1 MIDKLI
7 QCLICL
13 NHRSSIPSSS
23 TNILIQNRYDLLK
36 VEVNQLYTRLLVK
49 LPPAPKMEK
58 KKKSWIDSAGGS
70 IKNVVD
76 GAFKNMAGVV
86 ADKVIQIIG

>member
-1 MIDKLI
+1 MITNSFTI
-7 QCLICL
+7 S
-13 NHRSSIPSSS
+13 SSIDSNYHV
-23 TNILIQNRYDLLK
+23 NIFVQNRYDLLK

-58 KKKSWIDSAGGS
+58 KKKSWIDTAGGS

-86 ADKVIQIIG
+86 ADKGIINLRF

>member
-1 MIDKLI
+1 MYTIS
-7 QCLICL
+7 
-13 NHRSSIPSSS
+13 SSIDS
-23 TNILIQNRYDLLK
+23 NYHVYIFVQNRYDLLK
-36 VEVNQLYTRLLVK
+36 VEVKQLYTRLLVK

-58 KKKSWIDSAGGS
+58 KKKSWIDKAGGS

-86 ADKVIQIIG
+86 ADKVIIKLRF

>member
-1 MIDKLI
+1 MYIKTFTDSKYNV
-7 QCLICL
+7 C
-13 NHRSSIPSSS
+13 PFV
-23 TNILIQNRYDLLK
+23 QNRYDLQK

-58 KKKSWIDSAGGS
+58 KKKSWIDTAGGS

-86 ADKVIQIIG
+86 ADKVIIILRFLIKI

>member
-1 MIDKLI
+1 MLI
-7 QCLICL
+7 TILTF
-13 NHRSSIPSSS
+13 
-23 TNILIQNRYDLLK
+23 TNSKYNVHPLFQNRFDLLK
-36 VEVNQLYTRLLVK
+36 VELNQLYTRLLVK

-58 KKKSWIDSAGGS
+58 KKKSWIDKAGGS

-86 ADKVIQIIG
+86 ADKVIINLRF

>member
-1 MIDKLI
+1 M
-7 QCLICL
+7 
-13 NHRSSIPSSS
+13 
-23 TNILIQNRYDLLK
+23 
-36 VEVNQLYTRLLVK
+36 EVNQLYTKLLVK

-86 ADKVIQIIG
+86 ADKVIKTIR